1 MIPRALRFGLVL
13 WLLAAL
19 PAWWMGRGVAL
30 GVVLGGALGLGNLW
44 VLARIVGAAA
54 TARGA
59 RAALLGVLLAT
70 KFLLLAALVVACLRY
85 VRVQPLSFVAGIS
98 IFVVALLLSGA
109 RHTFGGATS

>member
-30 GVVLGGALGLGNLW
+30 GVILGGALGLGNLW
-44 VLARIVGAAA
+44 ALSRIVGAAA

-59 RAALLGVLLAT
+59 RAALLGFLLVT
-70 KFLLLAALVVACLRY
+70 KFLVLAALVVVCLRWA
-85 VRVQPLSFVAGIS
+85 RVQPLSFVAGIS
-98 IFVVALLLSGA
+98 IFVVALFLANA
-109 RHTFGGATS
+109 RRALGGAAS